1 MSPAI
6 VLSWAM
12 QSCWDILGIE
22 ETTDKLAIKRAYS
35 KLAHVIS
42 PEDDPEGFRKIH
54 SAYKLALDFASGKD
68 ISVNTS
74 SEEENLSGTDV
85 SQNTTESHTESGA
98 EDAFDFS
105 SVSAGDEKFSD
116 EIEDILDTI
125 VVLKKTYVLTSTDNV
140 ERWSRQTQSALSM
153 RMFELYIMLYERTGD
168 VSIWNSFFDEPLIKY
183 FIYDRKFRE
192 LLRSQFP
199 EESEAGRIIA
209 GHCDKQDAAVAAE
222 EEASQAKLVEENKNK
237 KRKALWHGLSI
248 ATFIVFIFA
257 GIILLGFTYDAVVI
271 FGTEFLLFEFLIF
284 CICNW
289 YIASNW
295 GKEVTEGA
303 VSSLFTRNV
312 IVIFGCILYLFI
324 LILTMV
330 GKDWATIGIR
340 SIPAA
345 LAIAGVIAMCIQH
358 KILSK

>member
-1 MSPAI
+1 MH
-6 VLSWAM
+6 
-12 QSCWDILGIE
+12 SCWDILGIE

-35 KLAHVIS
+35 KLAHAIS

-54 SAYKLALDFASGKD
+54 SAYKLALDYASGKD

-74 SEEENLSGTDV
+74 SEEESLSGTDV
-85 SQNTTESHTESGA
+85 SQNTTESQAESDK

-105 SVSAGDEKFSD
+105 SISAEDEKFSD

-125 VVLKKTYVLTSTDNV
+125 TVLKSTYALTSTDNV
-140 ERWSRQTQSALSM
+140 ERWNCSTQVALSM
-153 RMFELYIMLYERTGD
+153 RMYELYIMLYERTGD

-222 EEASQAKLVEENKNK
+222 EEASEEKLIEANKNK

-257 GIILLGFTYDAVVI
+257 GIILLGFTYDAVVVL
-271 FGTEFLLFEFLIF
+271 GTEFLLFELLAFFVCNYLITAKWGNE
-284 CICNW
+284 ITPQAL
-289 YIASNW
+289 AS
-295 GKEVTEGA
+295 
-303 VSSLFTRNV
+303 LHTRNV
-312 IVIFGCILYLFI
+312 VVIVENCLLLFMVILSMI
-324 LILTMV
+324 DS
-330 GKDWATIGIR
+330 DWSAIGIR
-340 SIPAA
+340 SIFV
-345 LAIAGVIAMCIQH
+345 IVGFAGAVAMCIQH

>member
-1 MSPAI
+1 
-6 VLSWAM
+6 M

-42 PEDDPEGFRKIH
+42 PEDDSEGFRKIH

-74 SEEENLSGTDV
+74 SEEESLSGTDV

-140 ERWSRQTQSALSM
+140 ERWSRQTQAALSM

-257 GIILLGFTYDAVVI
+257 GIILFGFTYDAVVI
-271 FGTEFLLFEFLIF
+271 FGTEFLLFELLVFF
-284 CICNW
+284 ICN
-289 YIASNW
+289 YRITAKW
-295 GKEVTEGA
+295 GKEITPQALASLHVRNVVVIVENCLLLFMVILSMIDSDWPTICMRSVFPIVGIAGA
-303 VSSLFTRNV
+303 V
-312 IVIFGCILYLFI
+312 
-324 LILTMV
+324 
-330 GKDWATIGIR
+330 
-340 SIPAA
+340 
-345 LAIAGVIAMCIQH
+345 AMCIQH

>member
-1 MSPAI
+1 
-6 VLSWAM
+6 
-12 QSCWDILGIE
+12 
-22 ETTDKLAIKRAYS
+22 
-35 KLAHVIS
+35 
-42 PEDDPEGFRKIH
+42 
-54 SAYKLALDFASGKD
+54 
-68 ISVNTS
+68 
-74 SEEENLSGTDV
+74 
-85 SQNTTESHTESGA
+85 
-98 EDAFDFS
+98 
-105 SVSAGDEKFSD
+105 
-116 EIEDILDTI
+116 
-125 VVLKKTYVLTSTDNV
+125 
-140 ERWSRQTQSALSM
+140 M

-237 KRKALWHGLSI
+237 KRKALWLGLSI

-271 FGTEFLLFEFLIF
+271 LGTEFLLFEFLVF

-295 GKEVTEGA
+295 GKEVTGGA

>member
-1 MSPAI
+1 
-6 VLSWAM
+6 M

-74 SEEENLSGTDV
+74 SEEESLSGTGV

-140 ERWSRQTQSALSM
+140 ERWSRQTQAALSM

-237 KRKALWHGLSI
+237 KRKALSLGL
-248 ATFIVFIFA
+248 
-257 GIILLGFTYDAVVI
+257 TYDALVI
-271 FGTEFLLFEFLIF
+271 LGTEFLLFEFLVF

-295 GKEVTEGA
+295 GKEVTGGA